1 VHICPSLGIYWVVAD
16 SWPSRDRTL
25 AAWREKLRESID
37 WPKKALPS
45 RHRNR
50 TMLVLL
56 AIFAFIFLGSRTM
69 LSYWV
74 EWLWFRSL
82 GYGGVFGRQLALQW
96 GVFAAFAA
104 ITFCFLYGVFSL
116 LKRAHR
122 DELPLDHTIV
132 FGGREVN
139 LSVRPF
145 LQILAIGGS
154 LLIALISGG
163 AMAAEWPTLALFW
176 FAPAAS
182 GSGTDPV
189 FGKPLS
195 FFLFT
200 LPAWNLI
207 AGWLLAI
214 AVIACLLAGLFILIT
229 SGSRVFGE
237 RRANYF
243 PLPWRGISLA
253 VAFLLLVVALRTYLG
268 RFALL
273 YEHHTIFDGLTYTG
287 AHVTLTGMLVS
298 CFALFLGGIIAAVS
312 AVWSPRGR
320 WLVAAIIPVAVS
332 YVAFGIIGWYVSS
345 FLVKPNE
352 LVRERPYI
360 AYNIEMTR
368 KSFGLDRFV
377 QREFPAETTV
387 EAADPANNQAT
398 LQNIR
403 LWDWRA
409 LQDTL
414 RQIQEIRTYYDFPDI
429 DIDRYKIDGRMR
441 EVMLAVRELNVDKLP
456 ESSRNWIN
464 EKLIYT
470 HGYGITMNPVNGFTQ
485 EGLPT
490 LLLSNMP
497 VQSTVADIKV
507 TRPEIYFGEL
517 TDTDVYVKTRQQ
529 EFNYPQG
536 DTNNLTS
543 YQGNGGIALGSF
555 LRRVLLA
562 FDRGDLAKL
571 PFSDDVNDQSRLLMR
586 RNVRDRAAAL
596 APFLTFEQ
604 DPYIVIGA
612 DGRLSWI
619 IDAFTTSDDYPYASH
634 YGLGSHPINYM
645 RNSVKVVIDAYD
657 GTTTFYVFDQED
669 PILAAYRRVF
679 PSLFKDAGEMPS
691 NLRAHL
697 RYPESLLKLQAEVYG
712 LYHMTDPEVFYNRE
726 DLWTVAS
733 EVGMADGGE
742 QTTQA
747 MQPNF
752 VLMKLPEETNEEFV
766 EILPF
771 TPSNRNNL
779 IGWIAGRS
787 DGAHYGTSV
796 VYDFPKTKL
805 VDGPL
810 QIEARID
817 QNAQLSGQLTLW
829 NQQGSHVRRGSLLVI
844 PSGRALLYAEP
855 IYLQAER
862 SPMPELRLV
871 VLALQ
876 DRLAYGPT
884 FEAALTSLFAGGTS
898 SLSASEPARAVAE
911 SASPSQPQDNLHG
924 LIADA
929 ARDLEDYQRLTA
941 EGKLG
946 EAGKK
951 LEELKN
957 AISRLNTLQ
966 K

>member
-1 VHICPSLGIYWVVAD
+1 MS
-16 SWPSRDRTL
+16 
-25 AAWREKLRESID
+25 ESID
-37 WPKKALPS
+37 WPTRAQLP
-45 RHRNR
+45 RRGNR
-50 TMLVLL
+50 KFLFLFVVI
-56 AIFAFIFLGSRTM
+56 AIIIFGSRTAI
-69 LSYWV
+69 SYWV
-74 EWLWFRSL
+74 DLLWFRSL
-82 GYGGVFGRQLALQW
+82 GYGDVFLRTFALQW
-96 GVFAAFAA
+96 GIFAAFAVA
-104 ITFCFLYGVFSL
+104 TFIILYGAFSL
-116 LKRAHR
+116 LKQAHR
-122 DELPLDHTIV
+122 DDLPLDHRIL

-139 LSVRPF
+139 LSVKPILRIIAIGAS
-145 LQILAIGGS
+145 LVIALAI
-154 LLIALISGG
+154 GG

-176 FAPAAS
+176 FAP
-182 GSGTDPV
+182 GTAGTVADPI
-189 FGKPLS
+189 FGKPLN

-207 AGWLLAI
+207 SGWLLTM
-214 AVIACLLAGLFILIT
+214 AVITCLVAVLFILI
-229 SGSRVFGE
+229 SGGSRVFVE
-237 RRANYF
+237 RSARYIT
-243 PLPWRGISLA
+243 LPWRGLSITIS
-253 VAFLLLVVALRTYLG
+253 FLLLVVALRTYLG
-268 RFALL
+268 RFAQL
-273 YEHHTIFDGLTYTG
+273 YEHHTIFDGVTYTD
-287 AHVTLTGMLVS
+287 AHVTLTGMLVV
-298 CFALFLGGIIAAVS
+298 CAALVLGALIAAVN
-312 AVWSPRGR
+312 AVRAPRGR
-320 WLVAAIIPVAVS
+320 WLIAAIVPAVVC
-332 YVAFGIIGWYVSS
+332 YAGVGVVGWYVTS

-352 LVRERPYI
+352 LVREKPYI
-360 AYNIEMTR
+360 AHNIEMTR
-368 KSFGLDRFV
+368 QGYGLDRFV

-387 EAADPANNQAT
+387 EATDPANNQAT

-403 LWDWRA
+403 LWDWHA

-429 DIDRYKIDGRMR
+429 DIDRYEFDGAMR
-441 EVMLAVRELNVDKLP
+441 QVMLATRELNVEKLP

-470 HGYGITMNPVNGFTQ
+470 HGYGITMNPVNGFTP

-490 LLLSNMP
+490 LMLSNMP
-497 VQSTVADIKV
+497 VQSTVHGLNV

-543 YQGNGGIALGSF
+543 YQGNGGIILGGF
-555 LRRVLLA
+555 LRRILLA

-571 PFSDDVNDQSRLLMR
+571 PFSDDVNSESRLLMR
-586 RNVRDRAAAL
+586 RNVRDRVATL
-596 APFLTFEQ
+596 APFLTFEH

-619 IDAFTTSDDYPYASH
+619 LDAFTTSDNFPYSTH
-634 YGLGSHPINYM
+634 YGINNQSINYM
-645 RNSVKVVIDAYD
+645 RNSVKVVVDAYN
-657 GTTTFYVFDQED
+657 GTTTFYAFDRED
-669 PILAAYRRVF
+669 PILAAYSRMF
-679 PSLFKDAGEMPS
+679 PSLFKNAAEMPQD
-691 NLRAHL
+691 LRKHV

-712 LYHMTDPEVFYNRE
+712 LYHMTDPAVFYNRE

-742 QTTQA
+742 QTQQE

-752 VLMKLPEETNEEFV
+752 VLMKLPGEPGVEFV

-771 TPSNRNNL
+771 TPANRNNL

-796 VYDFPKTKL
+796 VYNFPKTKL

-884 FEAALTSLFAGGTS
+884 FEAALTSLFGGGAS
-898 SLSASEPARAVAE
+898 SLSSTEVPHSTTEPAKQSTPATDFNGLVAE
-911 SASPSQPQDNLHG
+911 
-924 LIADA
+924 A
-929 ARDLEDYQRLTA
+929 AKDFADYQRLTS

-946 EAGKK
+946 EAGEK
-951 LEELKN
+951 LDQLKQVIDKLN
-957 AISRLNTLQ
+957 ALKR
-966 K
+966 

>member
-1 VHICPSLGIYWVVAD
+1 LNHD
-16 SWPSRDRTL
+16 QFL
-25 AAWREKLRESID
+25 AFRQENAGQVERKMHESIH
-37 WPKKALPS
+37 WPKQSLPP
-45 RHRNR
+45 RRRNR
-50 TMLVLL
+50 KFLVLL
-56 AIFAFIFLGSRTM
+56 AIVVFMLLGSRTM

-74 EWLWFRSL
+74 ELLWFRSL
-82 GYGGVFGRQLALQW
+82 GYGSVFVRQLALQW
-96 GVFAAFAA
+96 GIFAAFAA
-104 ITFCFLYGVFSL
+104 VTFCILYGVFSL
-116 LKRAHR
+116 LKWAHR

-145 LQILAIGGS
+145 LQILALGGS
-154 LLIALISGG
+154 LLIALITGG
-163 AMAAEWPTLALFW
+163 AMASEWPALALFW
-176 FAPAAS
+176 FAPAAA
-182 GSGTDPV
+182 GSVNDPI
-189 FGKPLS
+189 FGKPLN

-207 AGWLLAI
+207 GGWLLTI
-214 AVIACLLAGLFILIT
+214 AVISCLLAGLFVLIT
-229 SGSRVFGE
+229 SGSRAFGE

-243 PLPWRGISLA
+243 PLPWRGISIA
-253 VAFLLLVVALRTYLG
+253 VAFLLFVVAFRTYLG
-268 RFALL
+268 RFAEL
-273 YEHHTIFDGLTYTG
+273 YEHHTIFDGVTYTG

-298 CFALFLGGIIAAVS
+298 CFALLLGGLIAVGS
-312 AVWSPRGR
+312 AVWAPRGR
-320 WLVAAIIPVAVS
+320 WLIAAIVPVVVT
-332 YVAFGIIGWYVSS
+332 YVAFGIIGWYVNS

-360 AYNIEMTR
+360 ANNIEMTR
-368 KSFGLDRFV
+368 QGFGLDRFV

-429 DIDRYKIDGRMR
+429 DIDRYKIDGKMR
-441 EVMLAVRELNVDKLP
+441 EVMLAARELNVDKLP

-470 HGYGITMNPVNGFTQ
+470 HGFGITMNPVNGFTQ

-490 LLLSNMP
+490 LILSNMP
-497 VQSTVADIKV
+497 VQSTVPGMSV

-543 YQGNGGIALGSF
+543 YQGNGGIVLGGF
-555 LRRVLLA
+555 LRRILLA

-571 PFSDDVNDQSRLLMR
+571 PFSDDVNSQSRLLMR

-604 DPYIVIGA
+604 DPYVVLGA
-612 DGRLSWI
+612 DGRLSWMM
-619 IDAFTTSDDYPYASH
+619 DAFTTSDNYPYASH
-634 YGLGSHPINYM
+634 YGLGSRSINYM
-645 RNSVKVVIDAYD
+645 RNSVKAVIDAYD
-657 GTTTFYVFDQED
+657 GTTTFYVFDSED

-679 PSLFKDAGEMPS
+679 PSLFKDAAAMPAD
-691 NLRAHL
+691 LRIHL

-752 VLMKLPEETNEEFV
+752 VLMKLPGEASEEFV

-771 TPSNRNNL
+771 TPANRNNL

-787 DGAHYGTSV
+787 DGTHYGTSV

-898 SLSASEPARAVAE
+898 SLNSSEPARPAAE
-911 SASPSQPQDNLHG
+911 SIPANQPKDDLHG

-929 ARDLEDYQRLTA
+929 AKDLEAYQRLTA

-951 LEELKN
+951 LDELKS
-957 AISRLNTLQ
+957 AINRLSTLQ
-966 K
+966 R